1 MHDIQ
6 LFNFNG
12 QEVLDSRD
20 VAKMIGKR
28 HTDLLRS
35 IDTYISDISQN
46 AKLRFDKFF
55 IPDTYKSGTG
65 KQYKNYLLTKQ
76 GCEFVAN
83 KMTGTKGNQFTAQY
97 VNLFNRM
104 EQQVTN
110 PMELIY
116 QQWNIPRTY
125 GGALKL
131 AAAQQEQLEKQRPKV
146 EYYDSQMHNPGL
158 MTTTEIAKDY
168 GWSAHRLNQELK
180 KRGVIYEQG
189 KGKRKVWVPYRQYAG
204 KGYTQYEPFAYDS
217 GQQKGLHNILKW
229 TQRGR
234 KFIYDLLAEDGIR
247 PTIEQMDLLEG
258 QRGESRWLT

>member
-1 MHDIQ
+1 S
-6 LFNFNG
+6 
-12 QEVLDSRD
+12 E
-20 VAKMIGKR
+20 
-28 HTDLLRS
+28 
-35 IDTYISDISQN
+35 DISTTPN
-46 AKLRFDKFF
+46 LGALDFF
-55 IPDTYKSGTG
+55 ISSTYKDRKGEIRN
-65 KQYKNYLLTKQ
+65 NYLLTQ
-76 GCEFVAN
+76 HGCEFVAN
-83 KMTGTKGNQFTAQY
+83 KLTGKKGNQFTAQY
-97 VNLFNRM
+97 VELFNRM
-104 EQQVTN
+104 KQQITN
-110 PMELIY
+110 PMELVY
-116 QQWNIPRTY
+116 QQWDIPRTY

-180 KRGVIYEQG
+180 QRGVIYEQG

-234 KFIYDLLAEDGIR
+234 KFIYDLLAKDGIR
-247 PTIEQMDLLEG
+247 PTLEQMDLLEG
-258 QRGESRWLT
+258 

>member
-97 VNLFNRM
+97 VSLFNRM
-104 EQQVTN
+104 KQQVTN

-116 QQWNIPRTY
+116 QQWDIPRTY

-131 AAAQQEQLEKQRPKV
+131 AAAQQEKLEKQRPKV

-234 KFIYDLLAEDGIR
+234 SSSMTY
-247 PTIEQMDLLEG
+247 
-258 QRGESRWLT
+258 